1 MGRSQV
7 KLPHYAFFEA
17 LARCENE
24 SCAEW
29 RTTSA
34 GLLTLRLF
42 DDWVMEGGSAVSL
55 DSWGLRCVRES
66 ISAIDAGSSVRA
78 LLTSLV
84 DSMQLARHARVAVV
98 APRLMAYARA
108 LQFDAKWALAADVYR
123 TVLQNAEPAADT
135 DVVIAA
141 NMQLGAC
148 MRVLAQWSEARGA
161 YAAAAEVAAFTGDVA
176 NVLKARIAEAN
187 VMMARG
193 NLPSAEKILDSVVDS
208 ADENG
213 LKDIRGFAL
222 HDRGVVAR
230 KRGDL
235 EGSVAYI
242 YEALSCYE
250 NQAAKDRALADLAVT
265 FFDLGLHDAS
275 RDANLVLSATA
286 QESYTRWVAMLN
298 LLEGAAIDR
307 KETVFEHYRRNL
319 AGEKLPPALRAD
331 FEYYLGEG
339 YRLFGHNARA
349 EMWLSRAMATASSIQ
364 ANEVLIKA
372 EQQLSEMQSG
382 RETTFPGT
390 ATEVTSSPSRQ
401 VAQVAE
407 AIHEMRS
414 LVGVSE

>member
-108 LQFDAKWALAADVYR
+108 LQFEAKWSLAADVYR

-176 NVLKARIAEAN
+176 NVLKARIAEGN

-193 NLPSAEKILDSVVDS
+193 NLPAAEKILDSVIES
-208 ADENG
+208 AELSG
-213 LKDIRGFAL
+213 LKEIRGFAL
-222 HDRGVVAR
+222 HDRGVIAR

-235 EGSVAYI
+235 EGSVAYY

-275 RDANLVLSATA
+275 RDANLVLAATA
-286 QESYTRWVAMLN
+286 QESFTRWVAMLN
-298 LLEGAAIDR
+298 LLETAAFDG
-307 KETVFEHYRRNL
+307 KETVFEHYRRDL
-319 AGEKLPPALRAD
+319 ADEKLPPALRAD
-331 FEYYLGEG
+331 FEFYLGEG
-339 YRLFGHNARA
+339 YLLFGHHSRA
-349 EMWLSRAMATASSIQ
+349 EMWLSRAVATASSIQ
-364 ANEVLIKA
+364 ANELLIKA
-372 EQQLSEMQSG
+372 EQLLSEVRSG
-382 RETTFPGT
+382 REPTVPRA
-390 ATEVTSSPSRQ
+390 ATQVKSASPQVT
-401 VAQVAE
+401 QVAE

-414 LVGVSE
+414 LAGVSG

>member
-1 MGRSQV
+1 MGGSHV

-29 RTTSA
+29 RMTSA

-108 LQFDAKWALAADVYR
+108 LQFEAKWTLAADVYR
-123 TVLQNAEPAADT
+123 TVLQTAEPAADT

-176 NVLKARIAEAN
+176 NVLRARIAEAN

-193 NLPSAEKILDSVVDS
+193 NLPSAEKILDSVIDGAEES
-208 ADENG
+208 G
-213 LKDIRGFAL
+213 LREIRGFAL

-235 EGSVAYI
+235 DSAIAYT

-250 NQAAKDRALADLAVT
+250 SQTTKDRALADLAAT
-265 FFDLGLHDAS
+265 FFDLGLYDAA
-275 RDANLVLSATA
+275 RDANLTLAATA
-286 QESYTRWVAMLN
+286 QENFTRWVAMLN
-298 LLEGAAIDR
+298 LLEGAAVDR
-307 KETVFEHYRRNL
+307 KETVFEQYRREL
-319 AGEKLPPALRAD
+319 AQETLPAVLMAD
-331 FEYYLGEG
+331 FEYYLGQG
-339 YRLFGHNARA
+339 YRMFGHDARA
-349 EMWLSRAMATASSIQ
+349 ETWLSRAIATASSIQ

-372 EQQLSEMQSG
+372 EQLLSDIQSG
-382 RETTFPGT
+382 REMHQPDA
-390 ATEVTSSPSRQ
+390 ATRDTKPSRH
-401 VAQVAE
+401 VADVAE
-407 AIHEMRS
+407 AIHEMRT
-414 LVGVSE
+414 LAGVAG

>member
-66 ISAIDAGSSVRA
+66 ISAIDSGSSVRA

-123 TVLQNAEPAADT
+123 AVLQNAEPAADT

-176 NVLKARIAEAN
+176 SVLKARIAEAN

-193 NLPSAEKILDSVVDS
+193 NLPAAEKILDSVVES
-208 ADENG
+208 ADESG
-213 LKDIRGFAL
+213 LTEIRAFAL
-222 HDRGVVAR
+222 QDRGAVAR
-230 KRGDL
+230 QRGDI
-235 EGSVAYI
+235 ERAVSYA
-242 YEALSCYE
+242 YEALSTFE
-250 NQAAKDRALADLAVT
+250 SQVAKDRALADLAVAFT
-265 FFDLGLHDAS
+265 DMKLFDAA
-275 RDANLVLSATA
+275 RDANLMLAATA
-286 QESYTRWVAMLN
+286 HEQYTRWVAVIN
-298 LLEGAAIDR
+298 LLEIASLDRREPVFEQYRRELLAANLPATLEAHYHYYVGQGYRTFGRNEQAKQALERAID
-307 KETVFEHYRRNL
+307 
-319 AGEKLPPALRAD
+319 A
-331 FEYYLGEG
+331 
-339 YRLFGHNARA
+339 
-349 EMWLSRAMATASSIQ
+349 ASKHQI
-364 ANEVLIKA
+364 NEVVIKA
-372 EQQLSEMQSG
+372 EQSLSEIAAGSNHSEKTSSAEPSQ
-382 RETTFPGT
+382 RV
-390 ATEVTSSPSRQ
+390 TEV
-401 VAQVAE
+401 AD
-407 AIHEMRS
+407 AIHEMRT
-414 LVGVSE
+414 LAGVAG

>member
-1 MGRSQV
+1 MGSSQV

-17 LARCENE
+17 LARCDNE
-24 SCAEW
+24 TCAEW
-29 RTTSA
+29 RTASA

-66 ISAIDAGSSVRA
+66 ISAIDSGSSVRA

-108 LQFDAKWALAADVYR
+108 LQFDAKWTLAADVYR

-187 VMMARG
+187 VMLARG
-193 NLPSAEKILDSVVDS
+193 NLPSAEKILDSVIEGAQES
-208 ADENG
+208 G
-213 LKDIRGFAL
+213 LTEIRAFAL
-222 HDRGVVAR
+222 QDRGEVAR

-235 EGSVAYI
+235 EVALGFT
-242 YEALSCYE
+242 YEALSSFE
-250 NQAAKDRALADLAVT
+250 AQSAKDRALSDLAAT
-265 FFDLGLHDAS
+265 FFDMGMLTAA
-275 RDANLVLSATA
+275 RDANLMLAATA
-286 QESYTRWVAMLN
+286 VEQHTRWVATIN
-298 LLEGAAIDR
+298 LLEIAARDR
-307 KETVFEHYRRNL
+307 RQPVFEQYRREL
-319 AGEKLPPALRAD
+319 ADAVLPATLSAYFEFYTGQGFRAFD
-331 FEYYLGEG
+331 RIEQAEVWLE
-339 YRLFGHNARA
+339 RA
-349 EMWLSRAMATASSIQ
+349 ISTASRHQIS
-364 ANEVLIKA
+364 EVLIQA
-372 EQQLSEMQSG
+372 EQSLADLRKGVELQARTVEE
-382 RETTFPGT
+382 ETSP
-390 ATEVTSSPSRQ
+390 EVLE
-401 VAQVAE
+401 VAD
-407 AIHEMRS
+407 AIHEMRT
-414 LVGVSE
+414 LAGVAG

>member
-24 SCAEW
+24 ACAEW

-66 ISAIDAGSSVRA
+66 ISAIDVGSSVRA

-108 LQFDAKWALAADVYR
+108 LQFDAKWTLAADVYR

-161 YAAAAEVAAFTGDVA
+161 YAAAAEVAAFTGDAA

-187 VMMARG
+187 VMTARG
-193 NLPSAEKILDSVVDS
+193 NLPAAEKILDAVIESAEDS
-208 ADENG
+208 G
-213 LKDIRGFAL
+213 LTEIRAFAL
-222 HDRGVVAR
+222 QDRGAVAR
-230 KRGDL
+230 QRGDI
-235 EGSVAYI
+235 ERAVNYA
-242 YEALSCYE
+242 YEALSTFE
-250 NQAAKDRALADLAVT
+250 SDVAKDRALADVAAA
-265 FFDLGLHDAS
+265 FFDLGLLNAA
-275 RDANLVLSATA
+275 RDANLMLAATA
-286 QESYTRWVAMLN
+286 HEQFTRYVALIN
-298 LLEGAAIDR
+298 LLEIAALDR
-307 KETVFEHYRRNL
+307 REPIFEQYRRELQAANL
-319 AGEKLPPALRAD
+319 PAALEAH
-331 FEYYLGEG
+331 YLCYVGKG
-339 YRLFGHNARA
+339 YRIFGRNEQAKYSF
-349 EMWLSRAMATASSIQ
+349 ERAMEAAAKHQI
-364 ANEVLIKA
+364 NEVIIKA
-372 EQQLSEMQSG
+372 EQCLSELAA
-382 RETTFPGT
+382 GT
-390 ATEVTSSPSRQ
+390 ARTEQKVDSEPSES
-401 VAQVAE
+401 VVHIAD
-407 AIHEMRS
+407 AIHEMRT
-414 LVGVSE
+414 LAGVAG

>member
-1 MGRSQV
+1 MGSSQV

-17 LARCENE
+17 LARCESE
-24 SCAEW
+24 TCAEW

-66 ISAIDAGSSVRA
+66 ISATDPGSSVRA

-108 LQFDAKWALAADVYR
+108 LQFDAKWTLAADVYR
-123 TVLQNAEPAADT
+123 TVLQTAEPAADT

-193 NLPSAEKILDSVVDS
+193 NLPSAEKILDSVIEGAEES
-208 ADENG
+208 G
-213 LKDIRGFAL
+213 LTEIRAFAL
-222 HDRGVVAR
+222 QDRGEVAR

-235 EGSVAYI
+235 EVALGFT
-242 YEALSCYE
+242 YEALSSYE
-250 NQAAKDRALADLAVT
+250 AQSAKDRALSDLAAT
-265 FFDLGLHDAS
+265 FFDMGMLEAA
-275 RDANLVLSATA
+275 RDANLMLAATA
-286 QESYTRWVAMLN
+286 VEQHTRWVATIN
-298 LLEGAAIDR
+298 LLEIAARDHR
-307 KETVFEHYRRNL
+307 QPVFEQYRREL
-319 AGEKLPPALRAD
+319 ADAVLPATLAAY
-331 FEYYLGEG
+331 FEFYTGQG
-339 YRLFGHNARA
+339 YRTFDRVEQAETWLERA
-349 EMWLSRAMATASSIQ
+349 VATASSHQIS
-364 ANEVLIKA
+364 EVLIKA
-372 EQQLSEMQSG
+372 EQSLAEVREGLALQARTNDE
-382 RETTFPGT
+382 ETTVETSPRVM
-390 ATEVTSSPSRQ
+390 EV
-401 VAQVAE
+401 AD
-407 AIHEMRS
+407 AIHEMRTIA
-414 LVGVSE
+414 GVAG

>member
-123 TVLQNAEPAADT
+123 TVLQNAEPASDT

-187 VMMARG
+187 VMTARG
-193 NLPSAEKILDSVVDS
+193 NLPAAEKILDSVIE
-208 ADENG
+208 AAEQTG
-213 LKDIRGFAL
+213 LREIRGFAL
-222 HDRGVVAR
+222 HDRGVIAR

-235 EGSVAYI
+235 DAAVTYT
-242 YEALSCYE
+242 YEALSSYE
-250 NQAAKDRALADLAVT
+250 NQAAKDRALADLAAT

-275 RDANLVLSATA
+275 RDANLVLAATA
-286 QESYTRWVAMLN
+286 QENYTRWVAMLN
-298 LLEGAAIDR
+298 LLEGAAYAR
-307 KETVFEHYRRNL
+307 KETVFEQYRRELLGENL
-319 AGEKLPPALRAD
+319 PAALKVD
-331 FEYYLGEG
+331 FEYYVGAG
-339 YRLFGHNARA
+339 YRLFGHLDRA
-349 EMWLSRAMATASSIQ
+349 KTWLSRAVATASSIQ
-364 ANEVLIKA
+364 ANEMLIKA
-372 EQQLSEMQSG
+372 EQLLSEMRSG
-382 RETTFPGT
+382 SEAT
-390 ATEVTSSPSRQ
+390 ATETKTQVACPSRH
-401 VAQVAE
+401 VAEVAE

-414 LVGVSE
+414 LAGVC

>member
-108 LQFDAKWALAADVYR
+108 LQFDAKWTLAADVYR

-161 YAAAAEVAAFTGDVA
+161 YAAAAEVAAFTGDAA

-187 VMMARG
+187 VMTARG
-193 NLPSAEKILDSVVDS
+193 NLPAAEKILDAVIES
-208 ADENG
+208 AEDNG
-213 LKDIRGFAL
+213 LREIRGFAL

-235 EGSVAYI
+235 DGSVTYL

-265 FFDLGLHDAS
+265 FFDLGLQDAS
-275 RDANLVLSATA
+275 RDANLVLAATA
-286 QESYTRWVAMLN
+286 QESYTRWVATLN
-298 LLEGAAIDR
+298 LLEGAAFDR

-319 AGEKLPPALRAD
+319 ADEKLPPALQAD

-339 YRLFGHNARA
+339 YRLFGHHARA
-349 EMWLSRAMATASSIQ
+349 EMWLLRAIATASSIQ
-364 ANEVLIKA
+364 ANEVLIRA
-372 EQQLSEMQSG
+372 EQLLSDMRSG
-382 RETTFPGT
+382 RETTVPST
-390 ATEVTSSPSRQ
+390 ATQVTSPSRQ
-401 VAQVAE
+401 VTQVAE

-414 LVGVSE
+414 LAGVSG

>member
-235 EGSVAYI
+235 DAAVAYT

-250 NQAAKDRALADLAVT
+250 NQAAKDRALADLAAT
-265 FFDLGLHDAS
+265 FFDMGLRDAS
-275 RDANLVLSATA
+275 RDANLVLAATA
-286 QESYTRWVAMLN
+286 QENYTRWVAMLN
-298 LLEGAAIDR
+298 LLEGAALDR
-307 KETVFEHYRRNL
+307 KETVFEQYRRALADENL
-319 AGEKLPPALRAD
+319 PSALRVD
-331 FEYYLGEG
+331 FEYYLGAG
-339 YRLFGHNARA
+339 YRLFGHDARA
-349 EMWLSRAMATASSIQ
+349 ETWLSRAVATASSIQ
-364 ANEVLIKA
+364 ANEMLIKA
-372 EQQLSEMQSG
+372 EQLLSEMRSG
-382 RETTFPGT
+382 RHTTVKSTDTPV
-390 ATEVTSSPSRQ
+390 ANPSRQ
-401 VAQVAE
+401 VTEVAE

-414 LVGVSE
+414 LAGVSG

>member
-66 ISAIDAGSSVRA
+66 IAAIDAGSSVRA

-161 YAAAAEVAAFTGDVA
+161 YAAAAEVAAFTGDVS

-193 NLPSAEKILDSVVDS
+193 NLPSAEKILDSVIEGAEES
-208 ADENG
+208 G
-213 LKDIRGFAL
+213 LTEIRAYAL
-222 HDRGVVAR
+222 QDRGALAR
-230 KRGDL
+230 QRGHADQA
-235 EGSVAYI
+235 VTYA
-242 YEALSCYE
+242 YEALSLFE
-250 NQAAKDRALADLAVT
+250 SQVAKDRALSDLAVA
-265 FFDLGLHDAS
+265 FSDMGLVDAA
-275 RDANLVLSATA
+275 RDANLMLAATA
-286 QESYTRWVAMLN
+286 QEQHTRWVATIN
-298 LLEGAAIDR
+298 LMELASLDHREP
-307 KETVFEHYRRNL
+307 VFEQYRRELLAANL
-319 AGEKLPPALRAD
+319 PATLAAHYL
-331 FEYYLGEG
+331 YYVGQG
-339 YRLFGHNARA
+339 YRTFGRQDQARQA
-349 EMWLSRAMATASSIQ
+349 LERAVAAASEHQI
-364 ANEVLIKA
+364 NEVVIKA
-372 EQQLSEMQSG
+372 ESALTELASG
-382 RETTFPGT
+382 RTRQQESTDSELPTS
-390 ATEVTSSPSRQ
+390 VTQ
-401 VAQVAE
+401 VAD
-407 AIHEMRS
+407 AIHEMRT
-414 LVGVSE
+414 LAGVAG

>member
-161 YAAAAEVAAFTGDVA
+161 YAAAAEVAAFTGDAA

-187 VMMARG
+187 VMTARG
-193 NLPSAEKILDSVVDS
+193 NLPAAEKILDAVIES
-208 ADENG
+208 AEESG
-213 LKDIRGFAL
+213 LTEVRAFAL
-222 HDRGVVAR
+222 QDRGAVAR
-230 KRGDL
+230 QRGDI
-235 EGSVAYI
+235 ERAVSYA
-242 YEALSCYE
+242 YEALSTFE
-250 NQAAKDRALADLAVT
+250 SDVAKDRALADVAAA
-265 FFDLGLHDAS
+265 FFDLGLLNAA
-275 RDANLVLSATA
+275 RDANLMLAATA
-286 QESYTRWVAMLN
+286 HEQFTRYVALIN
-298 LLEGAAIDR
+298 LLEIAALDR
-307 KETVFEHYRRNL
+307 REPIFEQYRRELQAANL
-319 AGEKLPPALRAD
+319 PAALEAHY
-331 FEYYLGEG
+331 FCYLGNG
-339 YRLFGHNARA
+339 YRIFGRNEQAKQSF
-349 EMWLSRAMATASSIQ
+349 ERAMEAAAEHQI
-364 ANEVLIKA
+364 NEVIIKA
-372 EQQLSEMQSG
+372 EQSLSELAA
-382 RETTFPGT
+382 GT
-390 ATEVTSSPSRQ
+390 ARTEQKTDSEPSESVVQ
-401 VAQVAE
+401 IAD
-407 AIHEMRS
+407 AIHEMRT
-414 LVGVSE
+414 LAGVAG

>member
-1 MGRSQV
+1 MGSSQV

-17 LARCENE
+17 LARCDNE
-24 SCAEW
+24 TCAEW

-66 ISAIDAGSSVRA
+66 ISAIDSGSSVRA

-108 LQFDAKWALAADVYR
+108 LQFDAKWTLAADVYR
-123 TVLQNAEPAADT
+123 TVLQTAEPAADT

-161 YAAAAEVAAFTGDVA
+161 YAAAAEVAAFMGDVA

-193 NLPSAEKILDSVVDS
+193 NLPSAEKILDSVIDGAEES
-208 ADENG
+208 G
-213 LKDIRGFAL
+213 LREIRGFAL

-235 EGSVAYI
+235 DGAVAYT

-250 NQAAKDRALADLAVT
+250 HQTAKDRALADLAAT
-265 FFDLGLHDAS
+265 FFDLGLYDAA
-275 RDANLVLSATA
+275 RDANLMLAASA
-286 QESYTRWVAMLN
+286 QENYTRWVAMLN
-298 LLEGAAIDR
+298 LLEGAAFDR
-307 KETVFEHYRRNL
+307 KETVFEQYRREL
-319 AGEKLPPALRAD
+319 AQEKMPAVLMAD
-331 FEYYLGEG
+331 FEYYLGQG
-339 YRLFGHNARA
+339 YRMFGHDARA
-349 EMWLSRAMATASSIQ
+349 ETWLSRAIATASSIQ

-372 EQQLSEMQSG
+372 EQLLSEIRSG
-382 RETTFPGT
+382 HEIKQPG
-390 ATEVTSSPSRQ
+390 ASARVTQPSQ
-401 VAQVAE
+401 HVAEVAE
-407 AIHEMRS
+407 AIHEMRT
-414 LVGVSE
+414 LAGVAG

>member
-108 LQFDAKWALAADVYR
+108 LQFDAKWSLAADVYR

-187 VMMARG
+187 VMLARG
-193 NLPSAEKILDSVVDS
+193 NLPSAEKILDSVIEGAEES
-208 ADENG
+208 G
-213 LKDIRGFAL
+213 LTEIRAFAL
-222 HDRGVVAR
+222 QDRGAVAR
-230 KRGDL
+230 QRGDV
-235 EGSVAYI
+235 ERAVSYA
-242 YEALSCYE
+242 YEALSTFE
-250 NQAAKDRALADLAVT
+250 SQAAKDRALADLAVA
-265 FFDLGLHDAS
+265 FSDMKLYDAA
-275 RDANLVLSATA
+275 RDANLMLAATA
-286 QESYTRWVAMLN
+286 HEQYTRWVAVIN
-298 LLEGAAIDR
+298 LLEIASLDHR
-307 KETVFEHYRRNL
+307 EPVFEQYRRELLAANL
-319 AGEKLPPALRAD
+319 PATL
-331 FEYYLGEG
+331 ESHYHYYVGQG
-339 YRLFGHNARA
+339 YRIFGRNEQAKQALERA
-349 EMWLSRAMATASSIQ
+349 LDAASRHQI
-364 ANEVLIKA
+364 NEVLIKA
-372 EQQLSEMQSG
+372 EQSLSELAAGMARAERDSRIEPSQ
-382 RETTFPGT
+382 RI
-390 ATEVTSSPSRQ
+390 AEV
-401 VAQVAE
+401 AD
-407 AIHEMRS
+407 AIHEMRT
-414 LVGVSE
+414 LAGVAG

>member
-24 SCAEW
+24 ACAEW

-66 ISAIDAGSSVRA
+66 ISAIDVGSSVRA

-108 LQFDAKWALAADVYR
+108 LQFDAKWTLAADVYR

-161 YAAAAEVAAFTGDVA
+161 YAAAAEVAAFTGDAA

-187 VMMARG
+187 VMTARG
-193 NLPSAEKILDSVVDS
+193 NLPAAEKILDAVIESAEDS
-208 ADENG
+208 G
-213 LKDIRGFAL
+213 LREIRGFAL

-230 KRGDL
+230 KRADL
-235 EGSVAYI
+235 DGSVTYL

-265 FFDLGLHDAS
+265 FFDLGLQDAS
-275 RDANLVLSATA
+275 RDANLVLAATA
-286 QESYTRWVAMLN
+286 QESYTRWVATLN
-298 LLEGAAIDR
+298 LLEAAAIDR
-307 KETVFEHYRRNL
+307 KETVF
-319 AGEKLPPALRAD
+319 
-331 FEYYLGEG
+331 
-339 YRLFGHNARA
+339 
-349 EMWLSRAMATASSIQ
+349 
-364 ANEVLIKA
+364 
-372 EQQLSEMQSG
+372 
-382 RETTFPGT
+382 
-390 ATEVTSSPSRQ
+390 
-401 VAQVAE
+401 
-407 AIHEMRS
+407 
-414 LVGVSE
+414 

>member
-66 ISAIDAGSSVRA
+66 ISAIDSGSSVRA

-123 TVLQNAEPAADT
+123 AVLQNAEPAADT

-176 NVLKARIAEAN
+176 SVLKARIAEAN

-193 NLPSAEKILDSVVDS
+193 NLPAAEKILDSVIES
-208 ADENG
+208 ADESG
-213 LKDIRGFAL
+213 LTEIRAFAL
-222 HDRGVVAR
+222 QDRGAVAR
-230 KRGDL
+230 QRGDI
-235 EGSVAYI
+235 ERAVGCA
-242 YEALSCYE
+242 YEALSTFE
-250 NQAAKDRALADLAVT
+250 SQVAKDRALADLAVAFT
-265 FFDLGLHDAS
+265 DMKLFDAA
-275 RDANLVLSATA
+275 RDANLMLAATA
-286 QESYTRWVAMLN
+286 HEQYTRWVAVIN
-298 LLEGAAIDR
+298 LLEIASLDRREPVFEQYRRELLAANLPASLEAHYYYYVGQGYRTFGRNEQAKQALERAID
-307 KETVFEHYRRNL
+307 
-319 AGEKLPPALRAD
+319 A
-331 FEYYLGEG
+331 
-339 YRLFGHNARA
+339 
-349 EMWLSRAMATASSIQ
+349 ASKHQI
-364 ANEVLIKA
+364 NEVVIKA
-372 EQQLSEMQSG
+372 EQSLSEIAAGSAHAEKSLSVEPSQ
-382 RETTFPGT
+382 RV
-390 ATEVTSSPSRQ
+390 TEV
-401 VAQVAE
+401 AD
-407 AIHEMRS
+407 AIHEMRT
-414 LVGVSE
+414 LAGVAG

>member
-1 MGRSQV
+1 MGGSQV

-17 LARCENE
+17 LARCESE
-24 SCAEW
+24 TCAEW

-66 ISAIDAGSSVRA
+66 ISAIDSGSSVRA

-108 LQFDAKWALAADVYR
+108 LQFDAKWTLAADVYR

-161 YAAAAEVAAFTGDVA
+161 YAAAAEVAAFMGDVA

-193 NLPSAEKILDSVVDS
+193 NLPSAEKVLDSVIEGAQES
-208 ADENG
+208 G
-213 LKDIRGFAL
+213 LTEIRAFAL
-222 HDRGVVAR
+222 QDRGAVAR
-230 KRGDL
+230 QRGDV
-235 EGSVAYI
+235 EHAVSYA
-242 YEALSCYE
+242 YEALTTFE
-250 NQAAKDRALADLAVT
+250 NQGAKDRVLADLAAA
-265 FFDLGLHDAS
+265 FSDMGLLNAA
-275 RDANLVLSATA
+275 RDANLMLAATA
-286 QESYTRWVAMLN
+286 HEQFTRLVALIN
-298 LLEGAAIDR
+298 LLEIAVLDHREPVFEQYRRELLAANLPATLEAHYFCYVGNGYRIFGRVEQAKQAFERAID
-307 KETVFEHYRRNL
+307 
-319 AGEKLPPALRAD
+319 A
-331 FEYYLGEG
+331 
-339 YRLFGHNARA
+339 
-349 EMWLSRAMATASSIQ
+349 ASKYQI
-364 ANEVLIKA
+364 NEVLIKA
-372 EQQLSEMQSG
+372 EQSLSELAAGTVHAERKSG
-382 RETTFPGT
+382 AEPP
-390 ATEVTSSPSRQ
+390 ESVVQ
-401 VAQVAE
+401 VAD
-407 AIHEMRS
+407 AIHEMRT
-414 LVGVSE
+414 LAGVAG

>member
-108 LQFDAKWALAADVYR
+108 LQFDAKWTLAADVYR

-161 YAAAAEVAAFTGDVA
+161 YAAAAEVAAFTGDAA

-187 VMMARG
+187 VMTARG
-193 NLPSAEKILDSVVDS
+193 NLPAAEKILDAVIES
-208 ADENG
+208 AEDNG
-213 LKDIRGFAL
+213 LREIRGFAL

-230 KRGDL
+230 KRGELDAAI
-235 EGSVAYI
+235 AYT

-250 NQAAKDRALADLAVT
+250 SQTAKDRALADLAAT
-265 FFDLGLHDAS
+265 FFDLGLYDAS
-275 RDANLVLSATA
+275 RDANLVLAATA

-298 LLEGAAIDR
+298 LLEGAAVDR
-307 KETVFEHYRRNL
+307 KETVFEQYRREL
-319 AGEKLPPALRAD
+319 AQQTLPTVLMAD
-331 FEYYLGEG
+331 FEYYLGQG

-349 EMWLSRAMATASSIQ
+349 ESCLARAIATASSIQ

-372 EQQLSEMQSG
+372 EQLLSEIKSG
-382 RETTFPGT
+382 REIGERGP
-390 ATEVTSSPSRQ
+390 
-401 VAQVAE
+401 VAQATNPSSHVAEVAE
-407 AIHEMRS
+407 AIHEMRT
-414 LVGVSE
+414 LAGVAG

>member
-66 ISAIDAGSSVRA
+66 ISAIDSGSSVRA

-123 TVLQNAEPAADT
+123 AVLQNAEPAADT

-176 NVLKARIAEAN
+176 SVLKARIAEAN

-193 NLPSAEKILDSVVDS
+193 NLPAAEKILDSVIES
-208 ADENG
+208 ADESG
-213 LKDIRGFAL
+213 LTEIRAFAL
-222 HDRGVVAR
+222 QDRGAVAR
-230 KRGDL
+230 QRGDI
-235 EGSVAYI
+235 E
-242 YEALSCYE
+242 
-250 NQAAKDRALADLAVT
+250 RA
-265 FFDLGLHDAS
+265 
-275 RDANLVLSATA
+275 
-286 QESYTRWVAMLN
+286 
-298 LLEGAAIDR
+298 
-307 KETVFEHYRRNL
+307 
-319 AGEKLPPALRAD
+319 
-331 FEYYLGEG
+331 
-339 YRLFGHNARA
+339 
-349 EMWLSRAMATASSIQ
+349 
-364 ANEVLIKA
+364 
-372 EQQLSEMQSG
+372 
-382 RETTFPGT
+382 
-390 ATEVTSSPSRQ
+390 
-401 VAQVAE
+401 
-407 AIHEMRS
+407 
-414 LVGVSE
+414 